1 MDWTYILMDTNWVCY
16 HWATTETPICEF
28 FLGNFFWERM
38 KMMFLIQN
46 NLCILKMKLQSV
58 DRRWKETKEESIT
71 EENPMVC
78 FHDSLRI

>member
-1 MDWTYILMDTNWVCY
+1 
-16 HWATTETPICEF
+16 
-28 FLGNFFWERM
+28 M